1 MAIPLAGE
9 KMSELMGHLP
19 RGLEIGRSPW
29 RRPDDALLRHVL
41 CGLRLHEARAVGAP
55 ALESYLAALVAA
67 ASAWTE
73 GSSSADYPGYDKMI
87 AGLKA
92 ETFQSQYDK
101 GIAWIGAPDEISL
114 I

>member
-1 MAIPLAGE
+1 MMFSFAMYCAPTRE
-9 KMSELMGHLP
+9 
-19 RGLEIGRSPW
+19 
-29 RRPDDALLRHVL
+29 
-41 CGLRLHEARAVGAP
+41 EARAVGAP

-101 GIAWIGAPDEISL
+101 GIAWIGAPDEIADMIGEEAPAVRKRYSRAL
-114 I
+114 GRLRELLRDHKPDVLE